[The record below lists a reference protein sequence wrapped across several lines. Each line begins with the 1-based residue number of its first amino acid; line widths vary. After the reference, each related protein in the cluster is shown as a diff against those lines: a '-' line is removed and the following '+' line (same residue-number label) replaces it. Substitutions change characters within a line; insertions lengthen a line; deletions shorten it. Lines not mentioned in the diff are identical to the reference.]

1 MELGRGAVTSPDMTS
16 PEVESPEVTG
26 NDVTGS
32 CMTGNDFIG
41 SDVTGSVREI
51 IFLVGF
57 LPRFFFGNTSESTR
71 KLWEFPIGNS
81 ILPAEIS
88 TNEMP

>member
-1 MELGRGAVTSPDMTS
+1 MRGAVTSPDMTS

-51 IFLVGF
+51 IFLAGF
-57 LPRFFFGNTSESTR
+57 FRVFSSETPRSLLGNFGS
-71 KLWEFPIGNS
+71 FP
-81 ILPAEIS
+81 
-88 TNEMP
+88 